1 MTYSQM
7 LALADDRLSHAADLE
22 RDGLAAASLAYRM
35 SAERLRAAV
44 RKAANVPG
52 TYLRIRGE
60 GDAHR
65 PERCQTCGCELA
77 YPAAVHLLDCKEGD
91 AHAE

>member
-22 RDGLAAASLAYRM
+22 RDGLAAAALAYRM

-44 RKAANVPG
+44 RKAG
-52 TYLRIRGE
+52 QR
-60 GDAHR
+60 
-65 PERCQTCGCELA
+65 
-77 YPAAVHLLDCKEGD
+77 
-91 AHAE
+91 

>member
-35 SAERLRAAV
+35 SAERLRAAAWKV
-44 RKAANVPG
+44 
-52 TYLRIRGE
+52 TSHE
-60 GDAHR
+60 
-65 PERCQTCGCELA
+65 
-77 YPAAVHLLDCKEGD
+77 
-91 AHAE
+91 

>member
-44 RKAANVPG
+44 RK
-52 TYLRIRGE
+52 
-60 GDAHR
+60 
-65 PERCQTCGCELA
+65 
-77 YPAAVHLLDCKEGD
+77 EGD